1 MNGSAR
7 ECASGRASVA
17 RYALRVGHLQ
27 VSDVGFVLGDGR
39 RLLRDVSFKVG
50 AGERVAL
57 VGPNGTG
64 KTTLTRVITG
74 DLAPSDGS
82 VAVTGSL
89 GVMRQFIGS
98 IRDDSTVADLLL
110 SLASAKH
117 RDLAERVARTEAA
130 MHDAAPATGAALTL
144 SDAER
149 AQMAYAD
156 AVIAW
161 GDAGGYDLENLWDVC
176 TVAALGVPFDRA
188 GARRVSTLSGGEQ
201 KRLAL
206 EALLRG
212 EHEVL
217 ILDEPDNY
225 LDVPSKRWLEDQ
237 LIASRKAILL
247 VSHDREVL
255 DRVATKVA
263 TIERNANG
271 NTLWIH
277 SGAWDTYRDA
287 REARNSRMAEDL
299 RRWDEVHADII
310 EEVRVMR
317 ARAAISPDLASR
329 YQAAKT
335 KLRKF
340 EEAGK
345 PEPVPLAEKVS
356 MRLGGGRTAK
366 RAVTVKALE
375 LTGLMKPFDSEI
387 WFGDRVAL
395 LGSNGSGKSHFLRL
409 LAAGGSDPDE
419 EHRPVTDKVPEP
431 VAHNGKVALGSR
443 VRPGWFAQTHAH
455 PEWKG
460 KTLLDVLHRGDD
472 HRAGLARSGATSV
485 LDRYGLGA
493 SAEQAF
499 ETLSGGQQARFQ
511 VLLLELAGATL
522 LLLDEPT
529 DNLDLESAEALE
541 SAIAAFEGAVI
552 AVTHDRWFARSFER
566 FLVFGEDG
574 RVIESA
580 EPVWDSGRV
589 NRQR

>member
-1 MNGSAR
+1 M
-7 ECASGRASVA
+7 
-17 RYALRVGHLQ
+17 GHLQ
-27 VSDVGFVLGDGR
+27 VSGVGYVLGDGR

-50 AGERVAL
+50 VGQRVAL

-64 KTTLTRVITG
+64 KTTLTRIVTG
-74 DLAPSDGS
+74 DVAPHEGT

-110 SLASAKH
+110 ALAPDRH
-117 RDLAERVARTEAA
+117 QGLAERVKVTETA
-130 MHDAAPATGAALTL
+130 MHETR
-144 SDAER
+144 SER
-149 AQMAYAD
+149 DQMAYAD

-188 GARRVSTLSGGEQ
+188 GARPVTTLSGGEQ

-212 EHEVL
+212 EQEVL

-225 LDVPSKRWLEDQ
+225 LDVPSKRWLEEQ
-237 LIASRKAILL
+237 LIASRKSILL

-255 DRVATKVA
+255 SRVATAVV

-271 NTLWIH
+271 NTVWTH
-277 SGAWDTYRDA
+277 AGPWGTYRDA
-287 REARNSRMAEDL
+287 REARNARMAEEL

-310 EEVRVMR
+310 EEVRTMR
-317 ARAAISPDLASR
+317 QRAAISPDLASR
-329 YQAAKT
+329 YQAAQT

-345 PEPVPLAEKVS
+345 PEPVPLAENVTI
-356 MRLGGGRTAK
+356 RLKGGRTAK

-409 LAAGGSDPDE
+409 LAAGGSDPDD
-419 EHRPVTDKVPEP
+419 EHRPVTDMVPDP
-431 VAHNGKVALGSR
+431 VAHTGRVALGSR

-455 PEWKG
+455 PEWQG
-460 KTLLDVLHRGDD
+460 KALLDILHRGDD
-472 HRAGLARSGATSV
+472 HRAGLARTAATGV

-499 ETLSGGQQARFQ
+499 DTLSGGQQARFQ
-511 VLLLELAGATL
+511 VLLIELAGATL

-529 DNLDLESAEALE
+529 DNLDLESAESLE
-541 SAIAAFEGAVI
+541 VAIAAFEGAVI

-574 RVIESA
+574 RVVESA
-580 EPVWDSGRV
+580 EPVWDAGRV
-589 NRQR
+589 DRER